1 MISNESKKNSIF
13 TIHELQK
20 TFRSSEGQEL
30 TVLDD
35 VNFTLYENEIV
46 ALLGKSGSGKS
57 TLLRIIAGLI
67 KPSKGQI
74 LYHGQPVTRPV
85 QGIAMVFQHFAL
97 LPWLTV
103 LQNVELGLEALG
115 VDRLTRRQRALKA
128 IDTIGLDGF
137 ESAYPKELS
146 GGMRQR
152 VGLARALVVDPEL
165 LLMDEP
171 FSALDVLTA
180 ENLRSD
186 LIDLWLTKRTRT
198 QGILFVTHSIEE
210 AALMADRI
218 IVFASNPGRIRAELR
233 VNTPLP
239 RNSEDPH
246 FRKLV
251 DDIYTLM
258 TTSER
263 KRVRLEDA
271 GTDYQ
276 KIGLEYRLPDAGI
289 SELTGLVDEIAF
301 QEKTG
306 TVDLPLLAETLH
318 LEGDSLFPLTEALEL
333 LHFATVSKGDIA
345 LTEAGRRFTEANIQE
360 RKKLFSDQLQQRVP
374 LAQHIR
380 QTLDSRPN
388 HRETEEYFL
397 RELEEYFTE
406 AEAERVLTVMIDWG
420 RYAEFFAYDYD
431 SGILSFENP
440 K

>member
-1 MISNESKKNSIF
+1 MTIETEKKAIF
-13 TIHELQK
+13 TVKDLQK
-20 TFRSSEGQEL
+20 TFRSAEGQEL
-30 TVLDD
+30 VVLED
-35 VNFTLYENEIV
+35 VNFTMYENEIV

-67 KPSKGQI
+67 KPSNGQV
-74 LYHGQPVTRPV
+74 LYHGQPVTEPV
-85 QGIAMVFQHFAL
+85 QGIAMVFQNFAL

-115 VDRLTRRQRALKA
+115 VERQQRRKRALNA

-152 VGLARALVVDPEL
+152 VGFARALVVDPEL

-180 ENLRSD
+180 ESLKGD
-186 LIDLWLTKRTRT
+186 LLDLWLTKRTRT
-198 QGILFVTHSIEE
+198 KGILFVTHNIEE

-218 IVFASNPGRIRAELR
+218 IIFASDPGRIRAELT
-233 VNTPLP
+233 VGSPLP
-239 RNSEDPH
+239 RNPQDPH

-271 GTDYQ
+271 GSDFQ
-276 KIGLEYRLPDAGI
+276 KMGLGYRLPDAEI
-289 SELTGLVDEIAF
+289 SELTGFVDALASE
-301 QEKTG
+301 EKTG
-306 TVDLPLLAETLH
+306 PVDLPLLAESLH
-318 LEGDSLFPLTEALEL
+318 LEADSLFPLTEALEIL
-333 LHFATVSKGDIA
+333 NFATVSKGDIT
-345 LTEAGRRFTEANIQE
+345 LTAEGIAFANATILE
-360 RKKLFSDQLQQRVP
+360 RKKLFAAQLEKRVP
-374 LAQHIR
+374 LAKHIR
-380 QTLDSRPN
+380 DTLDNRPS
-388 HRETEEYFL
+388 HRESEDYFL
-397 RELEEYFTE
+397 RELEEHLTE
-406 AEAERVLTVMIDWG
+406 GEAERVLTVMIDWG
-420 RYAEFFAYDYD
+420 RYAEIFAYDYD
-431 SGILSFENP
+431 SGILSLENP

>member
-1 MISNESKKNSIF
+1 MTFENEKNAIF
-13 TIHELQK
+13 TVKDVRK

-35 VNFTLYENEIV
+35 VNFTMYENEIV

-67 KPSKGQI
+67 QPTSGQV
-74 LYHGQPVTRPV
+74 LYHGEVVHSPV
-85 QGIAMVFQHFAL
+85 QGIAMVFQNFAL

-115 VDRLTRRQRALKA
+115 VARVQRRKRALKA

-152 VGLARALVVDPEL
+152 VGIARALVVEPEL

-180 ENLRSD
+180 ENLKGD
-186 LIDLWLTKRTRT
+186 LLDLWLTKRART
-198 QGILFVTHSIEE
+198 KGILFVTHNIEE

-218 IVFASNPGRIRAELR
+218 MIFASNPGRIRAELKIGS
-233 VNTPLP
+233 PLP
-239 RNSEDPH
+239 RNPQDPH

-276 KIGLEYRLPDAGI
+276 KMDVGYRLPDAEI
-289 SELTGLVDEIAF
+289 SELTGLVDTLAAYE
-301 QEKTG
+301 G
-306 TVDLPLLAETLH
+306 PVDLPFVAETLH
-318 LEGDSLFPLTEALEL
+318 LEADSLFPLTEALEIL
-333 LHFATVSKGDIA
+333 GFATVFKGDII
-345 LTEAGRRFTEANIQE
+345 LTDIGKSFAHTNILG
-360 RKKLFSDQLQQRVP
+360 RKKLFATQLENRVP
-374 LAQHIR
+374 LAKHIKE
-380 QTLDSRPN
+380 TLDRKSN
-388 HRETEEYFL
+388 HRESEEYFL
-397 RELEEYFTE
+397 RELEEYLTE
-406 AEAERVLTVMIDWG
+406 SEAERVLTVIIDWG
-420 RYAEFFAYDYD
+420 RYAEIFAYDYD
-431 SGILSFENP
+431 SGILSLENP